1 VTRFVVFI
9 KSARLRHSL
18 LTHKL
23 KSTHDSNP
31 KSGAAAGF
39 PGNGC
44 FGKSKFLL
52 SLEILNMGR
61 LNFAHTANI
70 LNGKL
75 EKSLILW
82 NRTSSRAYE
91 HSAQIGNSV
100 VAETIKDAVS
110 MSDIVWSCLADQDAV
125 FETFEIILKEDIKG
139 KLFVECSTMA
149 IEATNDLARRVVDS
163 GGEFV
168 AMPGK
173 KLPLNI

>member
-1 VTRFVVFI
+1 MQ
-9 KSARLRHSL
+9 
-18 LTHKL
+18 
-23 KSTHDSNP
+23 P
-31 KSGAAAGF
+31 M
-39 PGNGC
+39 
-44 FGKSKFLL
+44 SKNLV
-52 SLEILNMGR
+52 
-61 LNFAHTANI
+61 

-100 VAETIKDAVS
+100 VAETIKDAIS
-110 MSDIVWSCLADQDAV
+110 MSDIVWSCLANQDAV
-125 FETFEIILKEDIKG
+125 LETFEMIFKEDIKG

-149 IEATNDLARRVVDS
+149 TEATNDLARRVIDS

-173 KLPLNI
+173 KLPLNIEIESVVAHYSRMISIWRTRHGESRHVNLYTGRRCGVCSESRAVYCGSVS

>member
-1 VTRFVVFI
+1 LHLQPI
-9 KSARLRHSL
+9 
-18 LTHKL
+18 
-23 KSTHDSNP
+23 
-31 KSGAAAGF
+31 
-39 PGNGC
+39 
-44 FGKSKFLL
+44 SKNLV
-52 SLEILNMGR
+52 
-61 LNFAHTANI
+61 